1 MAGISLR
8 RLHLYQS
15 GEPLQLILAASGSE
29 VSLALKA
36 AHLLEEGVAV
46 RVVSIPCAEV
56 FYAQDEGYRRSVLP
70 DGLPIM
76 VVEAGVTRGW
86 YSLKPG
92 AQITVYGIDRFGVS
106 GPGDEVAAKLG
117 LHRRCSCSARLGVC
131 ESSSATR
138 RCF

>member
-1 MAGISLR
+1 MEKADGWDFTR
-8 RLHLYQS
+8 GGYTLYQS

-36 AHLLEEGVAV
+36 AHLLEEKGVAV

-117 LHRRCSCSARLGVC
+117 LTADAVAQHALAFVKSN
-131 ESSSATR
+131 
-138 RCF
+138 